1 MRVTVKTVLQGAM
14 VACGLLLATAGEAW
28 SAPVHIQWAGSG
40 WDTHIDNLGD
50 GFPLDITV
58 AQATGSFGASRIEVS
73 AEFNPYDLEDIEG
86 IECAEGYD
94 VLFGILY
101 SANVATF
108 QANDQLYGV
117 SDSGWMCLS
126 RETGHYYGEVYGIY
140 VGGTG
145 RFLGADGWW
154 ATTFEGQN
162 LEGPEAITGLAPIGF
177 RSISG
182 KMHGQVNMHG
192 SGAD

>member
-1 MRVTVKTVLQGAM
+1 MRVTAKTVLLGATA
-14 VACGLLLATAGEAW
+14 VCALLLAASSEAW
-28 SAPVHIQWAGSG
+28 TAPIHIQWAGSG
-40 WDTHIDNLGD
+40 WDTHIDNFGD
-50 GFPLDITV
+50 GFPVDITI
-58 AQATGSFGASRIEVS
+58 AQATGSFGAKRIEVS

-86 IECAEGYD
+86 IECVEGYD
-94 VLFGILY
+94 VLFGIVY

-108 QANDQLYGV
+108 ENNDQLYGV
-117 SDSGWMCLS
+117 SDTGWMCLS
-126 RETGHYYGEVYGIY
+126 QQTGHYYGEVYGAY

-145 RFLGADGWW
+145 RFQGAGGTW

-182 KMHGQVNMHG
+182 EMHGMLTK
-192 SGAD
+192 